1 MFRNLTRMK
10 KYRFYRLINTN
21 FFDLFKNIKGKE
33 NFLKFKINL
42 KKKEKISKDKK
53 SITVYEYYQKKRKHK
68 LIILVL
74 LFCLFIGILIG
85 VSFLSVRLING

>member
-21 FFDLFKNIKGKE
+21 FFDLFKNIKVKE
-33 NFLKFKINL
+33 NLLKFKINL
-42 KKKEKISKDKK
+42 KKKDKISKNKE